1 MKRASNPMLSAAA
14 LVLALGL
21 AGPAT
26 AQQSR
31 DFGDYTVHYNTL
43 NTNLL
48 PADTAR
54 AYGIQRAGTRALVN
68 IAVQQRADREPVAAR
83 VEASAIN
90 LNGQR
95 RELNMREIRE
105 EEAIYYIGHFRVHDE
120 EILDFHIVIRPLE
133 APDQV
138 MELDFR
144 QQFFT
149 D

>member
-1 MKRASNPMLSAAA
+1 MKRNSNLLLLATS
-14 LVLALGL
+14 LALTL
-21 AGPAT
+21 FWAIPAG

-48 PADTAR
+48 PADVAR

-68 IAVQQRADREPVAAR
+68 IAVQQRSDQEPVAAR
-83 VEASAIN
+83 VAASATN

-95 RELNMREIRE
+95 REIRMREIRE

-120 EILDFHIVIRPLE
+120 ENLDFHLVIRPLE
-133 APDQV
+133 SPDQV
-138 MELDFR
+138 IELDFR

>member
-1 MKRASNPMLSAAA
+1 MKHDPKLLLPSAI
-14 LVLALGL
+14 LALG
-21 AGPAT
+21 AIMVHPAL

-54 AYGIQRAGTRALVN
+54 AYGIQRAGTRALLN

-83 VEASAIN
+83 VTASAIN

-95 RELNMREIRE
+95 REINMREIRE

-120 EILDFHIVIRPLE
+120 EILDFHVVIRPLE

-138 MELDFR
+138 LEMDFR